1 MRGAAGSGR
10 GSYAVWAD
18 HAPQGRR
25 MSSLTRLFKCKKCG
39 QVYPIIPY
47 YPYAAPH
54 GPNRD
59 CRSRDWID
67 ITNHPEDA
75 S

>member
-1 MRGAAGSGR
+1 
-10 GSYAVWAD
+10 
-18 HAPQGRR
+18 

-54 GPNRD
+54 GPNKD

-67 ITNHPEDA
+67 ITNQPEGE